1 VRVCEEW
8 TNLIS
13 WPLTLPGLRSGRT
26 YDKRGITEA
35 IEETQK
41 KLKDVDN
48 IEGNLQELKEWLFQA
63 M

>member
-1 VRVCEEW
+1 VREW
-8 TNLIS
+8 KS
-13 WPLTLPGLRSGRT
+13 SFPGLTCSTRSGRT

-48 IEGNLQELKEWLFQA
+48 IEGNLQELKEWLFQV